1 MTERRKK
8 VERFENLLVWQ
19 KGMETVKQVYLISK
33 EDDLGRD
40 FALWDLLRQAA
51 ISIPTNIAEGFERSS
66 RQEYV
71 NFLIYANSS
80 TGEVR
85 ILLNLAFELGYLKPS
100 KHEELRNKVMELSR
114 YLSNQINAL
123 RSCDS

>member
-1 MTERRKK
+1 MTEKRKK

-19 KGMETVKQVYLISK
+19 KGMETVKQVYLISR

-40 FALWDLLRQAA
+40 FALWDQLRQAA
-51 ISIPTNIAEGFERSS
+51 ISIPTNIAEGFGRSS

-71 NFLIYANSS
+71 NFLNYANSS

-100 KHEELRNKVMELSR
+100 KHEELRNAVMELSH
-114 YLSNQINAL
+114 YLSNQIKAL
-123 RSCDS
+123 RSCNS